1 MIWNWEFRR
10 RYVTSIFFVWPVLH
24 YNSIILIR
32 YLWSIVVLKEPVICC
47 HKTSIV
53 EERQIFNFYSLRKKN
68 PVMCMVTEGES
79 FHLHHRRVDMQRWKI
94 SHPISQKLTRVSV
107 PPHTIGSKPSWNYIT
122 IFIRLRFHE
131 IFYKTLIMFCTF
143 FLFGG

>member
-53 EERQIFNFYSLRKKN
+53 EERQIFNSYSLRKKN

-107 PPHTIGSKPSWNYIT
+107 AHTKVSRNVTPRLDPIKCYIYWMH
-122 IFIRLRFHE
+122 L
-131 IFYKTLIMFCTF
+131 
-143 FLFGG
+143 FLWVLKSF